1 MADERSNGGKS
12 NANSGQKKSANE
24 TTPNGGNQGNAVATA
39 TAAAVSGANTE
50 AGPLRSK
57 IAYKLGRMVITKQL
71 REEHKLS
78 RRNAGKLLDELE
90 SQQPTIWVDA
100 MTAAGI
106 EVGHESEEV
115 GAGKTGKLFDGTIL
129 NWLMDPANQ
138 EKIMNFTKFVETFIK
153 FLLPLFV

>member
-1 MADERSNGGKS
+1 MADERNSGGKS
-12 NANSGQKKSANE
+12 NANSGQKKSASE
-24 TTPNGGNQGNAVATA
+24 TTPNGGSQGNAVATA
-39 TAAAVSGANTE
+39 TAAPVSGANTE

-57 IAYKLGRMVITKQL
+57 IAYKLGRMIVTRQL

-90 SQQPTIWVDA
+90 SQNPSIWVDA

-106 EVGHESEEV
+106 EVGSDSDSV
-115 GAGKTGKLFDGTIL
+115 GDGKTGKLFDGTLL

-153 FLLPLFV
+153 FLLPLFA

>member
-1 MADERSNGGKS
+1 MADERNSGGKS
-12 NANSGQKKSANE
+12 NANSSQKKTASE
-24 TTPNGGNQGNAVATA
+24 TATSGGNQGNAVATA
-39 TAAAVSGANTE
+39 TAAVSGSNTE

-57 IAYKLGRMVITKQL
+57 IAYKLGRMIVTRQL

-90 SQQPTIWVDA
+90 SQNPSIWVDA

-106 EVGHESEEV
+106 EVGSDSDSV
-115 GAGKTGKLFDGTIL
+115 GDGKTGKLFDGTLL

-153 FLLPLFV
+153 FLLPLFA